1 MSEATNQKLVICIEN
16 LLFRSYLENHFK
28 DTADNNA
35 IFINKD
41 AIANSI
47 AENENVVLI
56 LQSESEEFRLVEIA
70 SRLKRVFGSEV
81 KIIFLSLDY
90 KISEEVSTIVDK
102 FLQFPIHSNTLIEC
116 VNEIASPEK
125 KVLLIDDSKLV
136 HKTIVDELVP
146 TQSKMSY

>member
-16 LLFRSYLENHFK
+16 LLFRSYLEEHFK
-28 DTADNNA
+28 DTTDNKA

-70 SRLKRVFGSEV
+70 SRLKRVFGS
-81 KIIFLSLDY
+81 
-90 KISEEVSTIVDK
+90 
-102 FLQFPIHSNTLIEC
+102 
-116 VNEIASPEK
+116 
-125 KVLLIDDSKLV
+125 
-136 HKTIVDELVP
+136 
-146 TQSKMSY
+146 

>member
-16 LLFRSYLENHFK
+16 ILFRSYLENHFK

-56 LQSESEEFRLVEIA
+56 L
-70 SRLKRVFGSEV
+70 
-81 KIIFLSLDY
+81 
-90 KISEEVSTIVDK
+90 
-102 FLQFPIHSNTLIEC
+102 
-116 VNEIASPEK
+116 
-125 KVLLIDDSKLV
+125 KVRSK
-136 HKTIVDELVP
+136 
-146 TQSKMSY
+146 Q